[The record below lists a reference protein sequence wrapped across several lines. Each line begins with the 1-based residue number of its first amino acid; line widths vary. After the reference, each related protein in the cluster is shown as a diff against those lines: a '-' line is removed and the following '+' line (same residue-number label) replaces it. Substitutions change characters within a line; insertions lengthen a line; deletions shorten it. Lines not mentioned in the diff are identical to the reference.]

1 MKKIIIKRIVD
12 GILYGC
18 AMFVLALLVIDCVF
32 DASLTVYPHQYSRII
47 AGAVCIGIGF
57 MLSSLIYE
65 EDLIPFFARTLIHL
79 LICAFT
85 ILIAFIISGG
95 IPDGTG
101 FGTGTVF
108 VVTELAI
115 GALFWM
121 ISFICFFR
129 EARKLKKKFIEQS
142 DN

>member
-1 MKKIIIKRIVD
+1 M
-12 GILYGC
+12 
-18 AMFVLALLVIDCVF
+18 
-32 DASLTVYPHQYSRII
+32 
-47 AGAVCIGIGF
+47 
-57 MLSSLIYE
+57 
-65 EDLIPFFARTLIHL
+65 PFFVRRLIHM

-108 VVTELAI
+108 VVIELAV
-115 GALFWM
+115 GALFWLV
-121 ISFICFFR
+121 SFICFFR
-129 EARKLKKKFIEQS
+129 EARKLQKKVPEEG